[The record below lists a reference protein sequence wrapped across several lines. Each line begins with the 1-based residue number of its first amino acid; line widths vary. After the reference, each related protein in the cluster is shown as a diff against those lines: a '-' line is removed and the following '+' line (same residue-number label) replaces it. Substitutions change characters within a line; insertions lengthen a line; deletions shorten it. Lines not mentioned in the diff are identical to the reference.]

1 MKHYKHLQ
9 IPLYR
14 FIRQRLSWLA
24 IVAELL
30 PEQNDEETQQAI
42 HYAEVAEFTTA
53 IREGNSWLDTA
64 IEAADVVWTS
74 VYFREI
80 EVITPSIAMPN
91 IDFDEQLLEYIDPLV
106 LQAVSDSNFS
116 KLCCNVL
123 STSINTEAWVSHLD
137 KKRFRDV
144 RVLHDEYSAIL
155 VGTDFQNPDKPQRNK
170 VLKPKGYKS
179 AKEIYETLKRN
190 ENG

>member
-9 IPLYR
+9 VPLYR
-14 FIRQRLSWLA
+14 FISKRLEWLA

-53 IREGNSWLDTA
+53 IREGHSKFDIA
-64 IEAADVVWTS
+64 KEAADVVWTS

-80 EVITPSIAMPN
+80 EVITQSIAMPN

-123 STSINTEAWVSHLD
+123 NTSINTE
-137 KKRFRDV
+137 
-144 RVLHDEYSAIL
+144 
-155 VGTDFQNPDKPQRNK
+155 
-170 VLKPKGYKS
+170 
-179 AKEIYETLKRN
+179 
-190 ENG
+190 